1 MRAST
6 GRIHAFDWL
15 RGVAVVVM
23 IQTHSLVLLQKGL
36 EKDTFFS
43 WLVRVDGLVAPS
55 FIFSSGFALAL
66 VQVRAALAG
75 GSRKAQALKT
85 LKRIGEVLLVASLVN
100 TIWFH
105 AWREPKWLLR
115 LDILHCIGLALLSA
129 LPFLVGLASR
139 PEVLRWVMLG
149 LAALVFGFSPLTE
162 NVTGLASIFVNTRV
176 GALDDSLGTTF
187 ALFPWAGYV
196 FLGASFGATVGMMQK
211 EIQLWRWLGLLWL
224 FGASLWATDGF
235 WRDVYPAHHFWETN
249 PANAA
254 QRWTLV
260 LSVIAVF
267 RVIEVRVPTSPRS
280 RLAAL
285 IGTFGASS
293 LSAYFFHE
301 MLLYEHHVGIFT
313 RLFRERCDWVTYWP
327 VLAALVFSTWLCVK
341 AWERID
347 PRLRAL
353 FAKHRPAVTS

>member
-139 PEVLRWVMLG
+139 PQVLRWVMLG

-211 EIQLWRWLGLLWL
+211 ETQLWRWLGLLWL
-224 FGASLWATDGF
+224 FGAALWATDGF

-347 PRLRAL
+347 PRLRGL
-353 FAKHRPAVTS
+353 LSKHRPAVTS